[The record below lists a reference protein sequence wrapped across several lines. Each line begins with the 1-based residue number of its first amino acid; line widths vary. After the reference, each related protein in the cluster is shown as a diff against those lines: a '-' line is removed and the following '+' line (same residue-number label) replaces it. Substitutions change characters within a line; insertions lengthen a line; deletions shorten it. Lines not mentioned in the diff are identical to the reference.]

1 MSLLSE
7 FSLWTWV
14 LIGIIVLLTLY
25 FHLFRYSARTAEAGP
40 AILTSI
46 GIFGTFLGVALG
58 LANFD
63 TAHLQDSVPQLL
75 EGLKTA
81 FWSSIVGLL
90 GALTLK
96 FRSVLDLTRQ
106 ESGSKRQ
113 VTSSIDDLHDRLA
126 GVEKSLKDEQ
136 GEILANSLALMR
148 IEHKRQNEDL
158 IHTMTHYQDR
168 MVQANTE
175 ALVGAIQHV
184 MREFNTRINEQYGD
198 NFKRLNESVGRML
211 DWQVQYKDQLNEL
224 ASNQQK
230 IGKSMMDASA
240 AFENMVS
247 HAQAFNGISDSLGDM
262 LKGLNV
268 QREVLDQ
275 HLGGLA
281 QLVNDAAEGLPKL
294 EDRITFLT
302 KGLGEHLT
310 AYHQNME
317 RLIRDTGKQITGTT
331 AQLGESLQTSYEQAF
346 SQLDRRLESAML
358 QTDKQLSK
366 LDAGMEQELNKALKT
381 LGQQLA
387 ALSEKFVQ
395 DYSPLTE
402 RLKEVVE
409 LAKHVK

>member
-14 LIGIIVLLTLY
+14 LIGIIVLLTVY
-25 FHLFRYSARTAEAGP
+25 FHVFRYTVRTAEAGP

-75 EGLKTA
+75 QGLKTA
-81 FWSSIVGLL
+81 FWSSIAGLL
-90 GALTLK
+90 GALTIK
-96 FRSVLDLTRQ
+96 FRTVLDITRQ
-106 ESGSKRQ
+106 EGSASRQ
-113 VTSSIDDLHDRLA
+113 VTSSIDDLHDRLT
-126 GVEKSLKDEQ
+126 GIEKSVKDEQ
-136 GEILANSLALMR
+136 GELLANSLALLR
-148 IEHKRQNEDL
+148 IEQKRQNEDL
-158 IHTMTHYQDR
+158 IHTMSHYQER

-184 MREFNTRINEQYGD
+184 MMEFNTRINEQYGD

-281 QLVNDAAEGLPKL
+281 QLVNDAADGLPKL
-294 EDRITFLT
+294 EDRITF
-302 KGLGEHLT
+302 
-310 AYHQNME
+310 
-317 RLIRDTGKQITGTT
+317 
-331 AQLGESLQTSYEQAF
+331 
-346 SQLDRRLESAML
+346 
-358 QTDKQLSK
+358 
-366 LDAGMEQELNKALKT
+366 
-381 LGQQLA
+381 
-387 ALSEKFVQ
+387 
-395 DYSPLTE
+395 
-402 RLKEVVE
+402 
-409 LAKHVK
+409 